1 MSKNITSKLTRKE
14 IFGMFSE
21 KPCDDAVTWLENQPD
36 IETAWETCER
46 GDWMIWA
53 LRHIDNPPDM
63 EFWLKLA
70 IWAKERAEKHADHAG
85 HADHADHADHAAR
98 AAVVAARAN
107 LLAISAVG
115 IAAEYANHAILAT
128 SAGALV
134 SEYAEEAAFLAICA
148 ANYAGAKNEH
158 APQADWVRENIALP
172 RRK

>member
-1 MSKNITSKLTRKE
+1 MSKNITSKLTRRE
-14 IFGMFSE
+14 IFGMFNE

-70 IWAKERAEKHADHAG
+70 IWAPP
-85 HADHADHADHAAR
+85 
-98 AAVVAARAN
+98 
-107 LLAISAVG
+107 IM
-115 IAAEYANHAILAT
+115 
-128 SAGALV
+128 
-134 SEYAEEAAFLAICA
+134 
-148 ANYAGAKNEH
+148 KNEH

>member
-85 HADHADHADHAAR
+85 HADHADHAAR

>member
-36 IETAWETCER
+36 IETAWQTCNR
-46 GDWMIWA
+46 GYWMIWA

-85 HADHADHADHAAR
+85 HATL
-98 AAVVAARAN
+98 AAVVAARTAKYAD
-107 LLAISAVG
+107 LTYR
-115 IAAEYANHAILAT
+115 AA
-128 SAGALV
+128 S
-134 SEYAEEAAFLAICA
+134 A
-148 ANYAGAKNEH
+148 ANYATIAAALATLAANYAAGAKGEENEH
-158 APQADWVRENIALP
+158 ALQADWVRENIALP
-172 RRK
+172 MRK